1 MAAGDRRG
9 DAGTY
14 REDER
19 RLRFTPAWCWFSS
32 AVILT
37 AGLSVRAETRRTS
50 TRTQIPAAAPAL
62 DGEGHAV
69 LVLEMASGDAAAV
82 LAVVGLAADPAGDEL
97 PLGVGGV
104 GGVCVWVE
112 DEEVVD
118 VEGPAGGGGAGEEA
132 VGAAGAEL
140 EERLAGVGKVGEE
153 DGGGLGGGGWLVGV
167 HRGGGGGE

>member
-1 MAAGDRRG
+1 M
-9 DAGTY
+9 
-14 REDER
+14 
-19 RLRFTPAWCWFSS
+19 
-32 AVILT
+32 
-37 AGLSVRAETRRTS
+37 
-50 TRTQIPAAAPAL
+50 
-62 DGEGHAV
+62 

-167 HRGGGGGE
+167 HRGGGGSKSAVHRGGVM